1 MNLQSLKF
9 PVSHFRIFIIFSSL
23 LFLNLPAYG
32 AYHYIR
38 AAAGG
43 ANNGSSWT
51 DAWTTFGSVTWTRGD
66 TYYVAGGTYNED
78 VLIPTAESGA
88 NWIIVKKANAADNGG
103 DPGWNAAY
111 ASDQAIINGRLSVYY
126 GYVEINGVTGAGTTG
141 HGIKIHLDSD
151 RTGFNT
157 VIAFSSGTAS
167 PRHLYCL
174 DVQGP
179 GFDYGSTGG
188 DGIYWNSAIAGSK
201 GFHIRNC
208 WVHEIPRNGITLGTI
223 EGASYADFGLMIE
236 NSVLERTGGVGMRYP
251 NVHGQTIQFYARP
264 LSYGVFRNNVFRNAT
279 GQAYISILGGVTTN
293 YIRVYNNVFYSNNG
307 DSLVYGLADSG
318 TATSISQLYKLFTG
332 YEDLV
337 GRTLTNVTKG
347 ATGVITSVSNT
358 TISMAGGMSGGAL
371 NQAGDEFSFPVP
383 SRSAYFLATSIY
395 SSAGNSITN
404 AEIYNNTFY
413 NIGKAAINFVTPSDT
428 TGTIARNNL
437 WVNGYFTDTRAFWPA
452 MTNTGYYNNTFGP
465 YSPVNTETSD
475 PFNNS
480 SVYDFHLKA
489 TANAVNAG
497 ADLGSIFNAD
507 FDGVARPQGQ
517 AWDIGAFEYSIASLT
532 PDLTRTIGSLPAETA
547 LVYPNP
553 ARDNATFLIRLR
565 TPGQVRLDIYNMAGE
580 QVASLSGE
588 AAGNELVLI
597 WDCSQVSNG
606 VYLASFTFGGG
617 KHYTLKVAVVK

>member
-1 MNLQSLKF
+1 MTQRGLEMMF
-9 PVSHFRIFIIFSSL
+9 PRFRIFIILSLSL
-23 LFLNLPAYG
+23 LINLPAYG
-32 AYHYIR
+32 ATHYIR

-111 ASDQAIINGRLSVYY
+111 APDQAIINGRLSVYY
-126 GYVEINGVTGAGTTG
+126 GYVEINGVTGAGTAG
-141 HGIKIHLDSD
+141 HGIKIHLNGD
-151 RTGFNT
+151 RTGLNA

-167 PRHLYCL
+167 PRHLHSL

-201 GFHIRNC
+201 GFTIQNC

-223 EGASYADFGLMIE
+223 EGASYADYGLLIE
-236 NSVLERTGGVGMRYP
+236 NSVLERNGGVGMRYP
-251 NVHGQTIQFYARP
+251 NVHGQTIQFYNRP
-264 LSYGVFRNNVFRNAT
+264 LSYGIFRNNVFRNAT
-279 GQAYISILGGVTTN
+279 GQAYLSILGGVTTN

-307 DSLVYGLADSG
+307 DCLVYGLADSG

-437 WVNGYFTDTRAFWPA
+437 WVNGYFTDTRAFWPP
-452 MTNTGYYNNTFGP
+452 MTNTGYYNNAYGTYVP
-465 YSPVNTETSD
+465 ADTESAD
-475 PFNNS
+475 PFNDAS
-480 SVYDFHLKA
+480 AYDFHLKP

-497 ADLGSIFNAD
+497 ADLGSIFTTD
-507 FDGVARPQGQ
+507 FDGVTRPQST
-517 AWDIGAFEYSIASLT
+517 AWDLGAFEYATAAPT
-532 PDLTRTIGSLPAETA
+532 PDLTQTIDSMPLESAK
-547 LVYPNP
+547 VYPNP
-553 ARDNATFLIRLR
+553 ARDQAVFLVRLR
-565 TPGQVRLDIYNMAGE
+565 TPGQVKLDIFNMAGE

-588 AAGNELVLI
+588 AGGNALVLA
-597 WDCSQVSNG
+597 WDCSRVAAG
-606 VYLASFTFGGG
+606 VYLAYFTLGGG
-617 KHYTLKVAVVK
+617 KHSTLKVAVIK